1 MNDVDA
7 MMRLM
12 SAQALDVIGKARR
25 RLKAAAW
32 ALALSLLAA
41 VLPAGR
47 ASAAN
52 PAHLDYIVTFTGS
65 LSVSVDGMAFSTRA
79 FTAGGNALVVGSSAT
94 VTNDSS
100 GIVSK
105 WALTVSTISG
115 GGDWAVVGSTAT
127 PPDVDQFAMQALFIS
142 SATRISNQPGSWS
155 NGCPANNASDWNNY
169 TSTVTGVLTQ
179 YSALMYA
186 DPAVVGG
193 ASGNPDMTSGQ
204 TNGRMYPAATGVD
217 GRGVRGLCTRIYMP
231 SGTETLQPQGIRMTV
246 WAVSD

>member
-12 SAQALDVIGKARR
+12 SAQALDIIGKARR
-25 RLKAAAW
+25 RLKATAW

-41 VLPAGR
+41 VMPAGR

-52 PAHLDYIVTFTGS
+52 SASLDYIVTFSGS
-65 LSVSVDGMAFSTRA
+65 LSVAVDGVAFSTHA
-79 FTAGGNALVVGSSAT
+79 FAAGANALVVGSSAT
-94 VTNDSS
+94 VTNDSI
-100 GIVSK
+100 GIISK

-142 SATRISNQPGSWS
+142 SATGS
-155 NGCPANNASDWNNY
+155 GCPADNAADWDNY
-169 TSTVTGVLTQ
+169 TSTVTGVMTQ
-179 YSALMYA
+179 YRSLMYA
-186 DPAVVGG
+186 DPAVVDG
-193 ASGNPDMTSGQ
+193 ASGLPDMTSGQ
-204 TNGRMYPAATGVD
+204 ADGRMLPAATGTD
-217 GRGVRGLCTRIYMP
+217 GRGIRGLCTRIYMP
-231 SGTETLQPQGIRMTV
+231 LGTETLQPQGIRMTV